1 MEAKAA
7 LTAALKDLG
16 RRHLWQEVFSQFEYF
31 RRQHGD
37 PGAAACAALTGAC
50 GRARRWELALDLL
63 EEARRSRLSCDG
75 AARNAAIGA
84 CEWPL
89 ALHFLQQAALGPTS
103 EAPTSVTYNSVVASC
118 ERGAA
123 W

>member
-63 EEARRSRLSCDG
+63 EEDPREPGALGSPATAPLATRQSEPVSGPWLSTSCSRLLWG
-75 AARNAAIGA
+75 RLLRRL
-84 CEWPL
+84 PL
-89 ALHFLQQAALGPTS
+89 
-103 EAPTSVTYNSVVASC
+103 
-118 ERGAA
+118 
-123 W
+123 